1 MKKSRRGLFIVLEGT
16 DGSGKETQR
25 KLLVSTLRRAGKRV
39 ATLDFPQ
46 YGKESAYFVEQ
57 YLNGH
62 YGPAKN
68 VSPYIA
74 SLFYA
79 LDRLAVK
86 QQLKQWL
93 QAGRIVVANRFTLS
107 NAAHQ
112 GGKIKSKV
120 ELNKYWRWLF
130 NLEYGVFGLSKPD
143 ITVLLQVPAGVARKL
158 VLKKSPRRYL
168 KSGARR
174 DIHEANFGHLRAAEA
189 RYLTLAK
196 LVGAK
201 VVKCVDG
208 GKLLTPEEIHRRVW
222 SKVSQYVKR

>member
-16 DGSGKETQR
+16 DGSGKGTQF
-25 KLLVSTLRRAGKRV
+25 KLLVSALRRVGKRV

-46 YGKESAYFVEQ
+46 YGKKSAYFVEQ
-57 YLNGH
+57 YLNGR
-62 YGPAKN
+62 YGSADS

-79 LDRLAVK
+79 LDRYAAK
-86 QQLKQWL
+86 QQLNDWLKQ
-93 QAGRIVVANRFTLS
+93 GRMVVANRFILS

-112 GGKIKSKV
+112 GAKIKSKV

-130 NLEYGVFGLSKPD
+130 NLEYGVFGLPKPD
-143 ITVLLQVPAGVARKL
+143 LTILLQMPAEVAHKL
-158 VLKKSPRRYL
+158 VLRKSPRRYL
-168 KSGARR
+168 KSGAKR
-174 DIHEANFGHLRAAEA
+174 DIHEADHGHLRAAEA

-208 GKLLTPEEIHRRVW
+208 G
-222 SKVSQYVKR
+222 